1 MGGGDSSPG
10 GSRGWSVATQVGGDW
25 AVAVGDLP
33 EGTAQL
39 TPVGSAERVHVDPGG
54 CTGESRD
61 HGRIEM
67 LRGGARRCPEV
78 RWWGGEA
85 GLLGSLGSQND
96 FRGVGAV
103 LQCGTVSDSD
113 PKQRKS
119 AFTHVADQPGQWKVT
134 CRART
139 S

>member
-1 MGGGDSSPG
+1 M
-10 GSRGWSVATQVGGDW
+10 VAI
-25 AVAVGDLP
+25 LPP
-33 EGTAQL
+33 EGPGAGVLPPRWEVTVPWLWETCQRGQL
-39 TPVGSAERVHVDPGG
+39 APVGSAERVHVDPGG
-54 CTGESRD
+54 RTGESRD

-113 PKQRKS
+113 PKHRKS